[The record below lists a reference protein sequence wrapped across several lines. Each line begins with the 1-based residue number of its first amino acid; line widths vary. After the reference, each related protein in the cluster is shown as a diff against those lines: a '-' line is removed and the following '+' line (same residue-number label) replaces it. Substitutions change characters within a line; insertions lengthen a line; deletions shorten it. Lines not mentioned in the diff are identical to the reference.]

1 MSNTYT
7 ATAGDTWAGIAF
19 RLWAEET
26 LMWKLIE
33 ANPLRAQTVIFE
45 GGEVLKVPDIEE
57 TDNKAEMPPWRR

>member
-1 MSNTYT
+1 MSSTYT

-33 ANPLRAQTVIFE
+33 SNPLRAQTVIFE
-45 GGEVLKVPDIEE
+45 GGEVLKVPEIEE
-57 TDNKAEMPPWRR
+57 TDNKAAMPPWRR